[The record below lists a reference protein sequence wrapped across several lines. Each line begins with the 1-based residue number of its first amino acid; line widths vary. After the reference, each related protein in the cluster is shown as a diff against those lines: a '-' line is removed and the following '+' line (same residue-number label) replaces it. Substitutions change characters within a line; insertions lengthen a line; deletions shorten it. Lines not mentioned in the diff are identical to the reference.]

1 MRPAGGMN
9 ELMRQAARLQR
20 KMDKVR
26 EDLKDHE
33 LSASAAG
40 GKVQVT
46 VTCEGKIRSIQIDPD
61 FFASEGLELSLDSV
75 VAAANNA
82 LEAADKHVEA
92 ELAKVTGGI
101 KVPGLG

>member
-33 LSASAAG
+33 MTASAAG

-46 VTCEGKIRSIQIDPD
+46 VSCEGKIRSIQIDPD
-61 FFASEGLELSLDSV
+61 FFASEGLELALDGV

>member
-1 MRPAGGMN
+1 MN

-33 LSASAAG
+33 VVGTTAG
-40 GKVQVT
+40 GKVSVT
-46 VTCEGKIRSIQIDPD
+46 VTCEGKIRSIHVDPE
-61 FFASEGLELSLDSV
+61 FFAGEGLELALDGI

-82 LEAADKHVEA
+82 LGAADAHVEA

>member
-33 LSASAAG
+33 IVGSAAG

-46 VTCEGKIRSIQIDPD
+46 VTCEGKIRSIQIDPG
-61 FFASEGLELSLDSV
+61 FFESEGLELSLDTV

-82 LEAADKHVEA
+82 LEAADQHVEA